1 MSASTCTCVSTNQ
14 GMPVLP
20 TRFPVARI
28 RLSAC
33 LIRSSNSSN
42 RFCVSGSMTFS
53 SYRCL
58 LNLLIQRDGLPNH
71 LLRGAGS
78 IRRSLHFVSAER
90 ILLGDGHVI
99 SAHPTRVSAEQR
111 YLKRRCLLDCSANLG
126 KRFARHRHDR
136 HLSDSHNL

>member
-1 MSASTCTCVSTNQ
+1 MRASTFTCVSTSH

-28 RLSAC
+28 RFSAC
-33 LIRSSNSSN
+33 LNRSSNSSN

-58 LNLLIQRDGLPNH
+58 LNHPIQRDGLPNH

-78 IRRSLHFVSAER
+78 IRRSFHFVSAER
-90 ILLGDGHVI
+90 ILFGDGHVI
-99 SAHPTRVSAEQR
+99 PAHPTRVSAEQR
-111 YLKRRCLLDCSANLG
+111 HLEGRCLLDGGANLG
-126 KRFARHRHDR
+126 KRLAWHR
-136 HLSDSHNL
+136 